1 MIEVKVRKNEPIDI
15 AIKRLRGKV
24 EREQLMDT
32 LKSKRGYENP
42 AQKKKRKARRK
53 PLNINWSF
61 APVTTNNPVK

>member
-32 LKSKRGYENP
+32 LKS
-42 AQKKKRKARRK
+42 
-53 PLNINWSF
+53 NWSF

>member
-32 LKSKRGYENP
+32 LKSKRAHESP
-42 AQKKKRKARRK
+42 AQKR
-53 PLNINWSF
+53 N
-61 APVTTNNPVK
+61 VKLAANLLTLIGVLHQ